1 MNGIFISH
9 LIHKMPKTGISLFEK
24 TIKEAGKDV
33 RPAVKTLAG
42 FRKAKRAK
50 QALISKELLR
60 IKKPL
65 LKQNNG
71 KLY

>member
-1 MNGIFISH
+1 
-9 LIHKMPKTGISLFEK
+9 MPKTGINLFEK
-24 TIKEAGKDV
+24 AIKETGIAV

-42 FRKAKRAK
+42 FRRANRAK
-50 QALISKELLR
+50 QALISKEFLR